1 MVFFKVGSWSYQAD
15 YVRIMADERDVFLGD
30 FYDNQEWLL
39 VDATVD
45 NGTIKYLENET
56 FSMVHVNIIIKRQ
69 SFYYVFNL
77 VFPTTLVG
85 LVAVVGFHAPINA
98 TGRRESKFRLGIMT
112 LLSLSV
118 MLLMLVDEMKF
129 AFESIPGQR
138 GSFSEVPVIG
148 IYYMSLIFLISV
160 ATCTTSIFVHLEK
173 YALRNQHFTAIPWV
187 LRFLAAKKLFCC
199 YVPRGL
205 SFNKGD
211 ETRRNKNIQM
221 RSNHSSLDSAA
232 FRTLIPTQLNFTE
245 YQQQAQEQIITET
258 VLSAQPIVPPQDNQ
272 KLDLLISL
280 MREFLQVKR
289 EIRSF
294 HTLPVYWERVI
305 KRLENIS
312 LSFYISLIA
321 LNLLMFLFPEMW
333 Y

>member
-1 MVFFKVGSWSYQAD
+1 MHVGSWSYQAD
-15 YVRIMADERDVFLGD
+15 YVKLIADDKEVFLEN

-39 VDATVD
+39 VDATIE
-45 NGTIKYLENET
+45 NGTLDFSDNES
-56 FSMVHVNIIIKRQ
+56 FSAIGMHVVIRRQ

-85 LVAVVGFHAPINA
+85 LVAVIGFHAPINA

-112 LLSLSV
+112 LLSLAV

-129 AFESIPGQR
+129 AFKSIPGKR

-148 IYYMSLIFLISV
+148 IYYMSLIFLISI

-173 YALRNQHFTAIPWV
+173 YALRNQHFTAIPWF
-187 LRFLAAKKLFCC
+187 LRFLAAKKVFCC

-205 SFNKGD
+205 GINKGE

-221 RSNHSSLDSAA
+221 RSNHSSMDSVA
-232 FRTLIPTQLNFTE
+232 FKTLIPAPTNFTE
-245 YQQQAQEQIITET
+245 YQQTTQEQIMTET
-258 VLSAQPIVPPQDNQ
+258 VLAGPVNAPPSPSSQ
-272 KLDLLISL
+272 KIDLLVSL
-280 MREFLQVKR
+280 MREFLQLKR
-289 EIRSF
+289 EMRS
-294 HTLPVYWERVI
+294 HHNLPAYWERVI
-305 KRLENIS
+305 KRLECVS
-312 LSFYISLIA
+312 LTFYISLLL
-321 LNLLMFLFPEMW
+321 LNLLMFLFPEVW